1 MNALGFAQRSARW
14 ALAQPWSGIALFLI
28 VVFVVMSFASPV
40 FLTSINLLNIL
51 NQSAFLMILA
61 AGMAI
66 VLMGGGIDLSVGAI
80 AGLVGGVAAW
90 LIAETGTP
98 LYGAILVGLVVA
110 LGLGTL
116 NALII
121 IHLRIPDFIATLAM
135 LGFVRGLLHVWTE
148 GVPFINYSSND
159 FRILG
164 GLFRLIGGITAP
176 EVIAFFIIV
185 GAILILLFT
194 KFGRH
199 LRATGDNPAIAR
211 LSGVNVIRTKY
222 TIYIISGFL
231 AGVVGILLA
240 GRLMTVQANMG
251 LGMEIKALAAAI
263 MGGAVLTGGRGSIL
277 GAVLGA
283 LALTIIQNIINLFG
297 IEPAWETLV
306 VGAIILIVV
315 FSGKAPELLNLAR
328 REPRGPG

>member
-1 MNALGFAQRSARW
+1 MNALGFARRSARW
-14 ALAQPWSGIALFLI
+14 AFAQPWSGIALFVI

-90 LIAETGTP
+90 LIAEMGTP

-110 LGLGTL
+110 VGLGTL

-135 LGFVRGLLHVWTE
+135 LGFVRGLLHIWTE

-185 GAILILLFT
+185 GAILILIFT

-211 LSGVNVIRTKY
+211 LSGVSVIRTKY
-222 TIYIISGFL
+222 TIYIVSGFL

-283 LALTIIQNIINLFG
+283 LALTIIQNIINLFS

-315 FSGKAPELLNLAR
+315 FSGKAPEFLNLAR